1 MTAEITIG
9 SVTAG
14 PGEVVRGGIPIMGD
28 MVGRPREIPIIV
40 YRGIVVE
47 EKVTNLIT

>member
-1 MTAEITIG
+1 MTAAITIG

-14 PGEVVRGGIPIMGD
+14 PDEVARGGNPIMGD
-28 MVGRPREIPIIV
+28 RVARPREIPIIV

>member
-9 SVTAG
+9 SVTAQ
-14 PGEVVRGGIPIMGD
+14 PGQVIRGGIPIVGD
-28 MVGRPREIPIIV
+28 SYGRPRDIPIIV

-47 EKVTNLIT
+47 EKVTSLIG

>member
-1 MTAEITIG
+1 MTTEIIIG

-14 PGEVVRGGIPIMGD
+14 PGEVLRGGIPIMGD
-28 MVGRPREIPIIV
+28 RVGRPREIPIIV